1 MGNPRSSKRSLEK
14 ARQERSAAK
23 RDRRQGR
30 AGEGEGEGVSE
41 DAPGLPT
48 MSEGQVIEA
57 LAALQAQYAA
67 EAITFEEFDERRSEL
82 MARID
87 VQ

>member
-1 MGNPRSSKRSLEK
+1 M
-14 ARQERSAAK
+14 
-23 RDRRQGR
+23 
-30 AGEGEGEGVSE
+30 SE
-41 DAPGLPT
+41 DAPGLPA
-48 MSEGQVIEA
+48 MSEEQVIEA

-87 VQ
+87 VR